1 MKRRNRF
8 FRMTSLLLVFALM
21 LSLLPT
27 QALALGSYGEP
38 PETVAFKVMRMDGVR
53 TVAPISKYLYGTKEN
68 QFFREIPAK
77 RLLVTVNLSKPDR
90 KS

>member
-53 TVAPISKYLYGTKEN
+53 TVAPISKYL
-68 QFFREIPAK
+68 
-77 RLLVTVNLSKPDR
+77 
-90 KS
+90 